1 MDWSPGKRCERVQTG
16 NAVDMIQTFFSAYL
30 VLRDVDKTLACLT
43 KGVQWVG
50 TGKSELVC
58 GLDQV
63 GQALREEL
71 AQTPDPYRIE
81 YGRIEETAV
90 SDTCA
95 AVLLTASVWPPTAA
109 AGGETAGSEGQTA
122 TGTGGAIWIRVSAV
136 CVREE
141 GGGWRIASI
150 HASTPDDRQDEG
162 EYFPAAPLSYS
173 DLSRNVGAKSL
184 DILGKSIPGGM
195 MGG

>member
-71 AQTPDPYRIE
+71 AQPPEHGNPSTVRV
-81 YGRIEETAV
+81 V
-90 SDTCA
+90 SQ
-95 AVLLTASVWPPTAA
+95 
-109 AGGETAGSEGQTA
+109 G
-122 TGTGGAIWIRVSAV
+122 
-136 CVREE
+136 
-141 GGGWRIASI
+141 
-150 HASTPDDRQDEG
+150 
-162 EYFPAAPLSYS
+162 
-173 DLSRNVGAKSL
+173 
-184 DILGKSIPGGM
+184 
-195 MGG
+195 

>member
-1 MDWSPGKRCERVQTG
+1 MQTG
-16 NAVDMIQTFFSAYL
+16 NAVDMIQTFFSVYL

-109 AGGETAGSEGQTA
+109 AGGPLRPYVPVRADGSRA
-122 TGTGGAIWIRVSAV
+122 
-136 CVREE
+136 C
-141 GGGWRIASI
+141 
-150 HASTPDDRQDEG
+150 
-162 EYFPAAPLSYS
+162 L
-173 DLSRNVGAKSL
+173 
-184 DILGKSIPGGM
+184 
-195 MGG
+195 